1 MAVTL
6 WNWLQRGKTFCD
18 FAFRVLTDCTGHP
31 LFSWQMP
38 TCLTN
43 LSLSRS
49 KTVNKEKRDP
59 NWKQSLRLGSRPGFY
74 FEGEQFLVLVCVI
87 SCFTPSQSLVSEYLQ
102 TAAATKA
109 ITRFWVWPVWA
120 CMSEV
125 SESLHIIINSTSF
138 IHNCP
143 IELLIYYCC
152 LQITALTIRIM
163 IIIYLQSQ
171 SLYQFFFFLFC
182 WYLSICSVGW
192 IHVFCLFSSPFAT
205 LKGTG
210 EC

>member
-74 FEGEQFLVLVCVI
+74 FEGEKLLVLVCVI
-87 SCFTPSQSLVSEYLQ
+87 SCFTPSQSLVSECLQ
-102 TAAATKA
+102 TAAAITA
-109 ITRFWVWPVWA
+109 ITRFWVWFDFA
-120 CMSEV
+120 IDAS
-125 SESLHIIINSTSF
+125 SSYYLHLLGLYERGLRIFTY
-138 IHNCP
+138 HN
-143 IELLIYYCC
+143 
-152 LQITALTIRIM
+152 
-163 IIIYLQSQ
+163 
-171 SLYQFFFFLFC
+171 
-182 WYLSICSVGW
+182 
-192 IHVFCLFSSPFAT
+192 
-205 LKGTG
+205 K
-210 EC
+210 